1 MTIKVIYWDFSG
13 VLFIPIPGMGYE
25 EGSKEM
31 GISHE
36 KLHSFF
42 EGDMNRRVDLG
53 EITHE
58 EFYGHILKESNL
70 SDSLL
75 PVFMQNLLKAFELNS
90 PLVNFIQSLP
100 ASIQHAV
107 LSNYSDRLRFILEG
121 HLQIAEMFS
130 DLIISSE
137 VQMLKPDEE
146 IYQTALARLNVA
158 PSESI
163 FVDDRIENVE
173 GAQKVGMHGILFT
186 DTQQVINDVKQLL
199 GLNTQS

>member
-1 MTIKVIYWDFSG
+1 MTIKTIYWDFSG

-25 EGSKEM
+25 ERSKDM

-58 EFYGHILKESNL
+58 EFYSHILKESNL

-75 PVFMQNLLKAFELNS
+75 PVFMQNLLKAFELNTV
-90 PLVNFIQSLP
+90 LINFIHSLP
-100 ASIQHAV
+100 STIQHAV
-107 LSNYSDRLRFILEG
+107 LSNYSDRLRFILEE
-121 HLQIAEMFS
+121 HLHIADMFA

-146 IYQTALARLNVA
+146 IYQTALARFHIA

-173 GAQKVGMHGILFT
+173 GAQKVGMHGVLFS
-186 DTQQVINDVKQLL
+186 DTQQVINDVNQLL
-199 GLNTQS
+199 AVNP

>member
-1 MTIKVIYWDFSG
+1 MTIKTIYWDFSG
-13 VLFIPIPGMGYE
+13 VLFIPVPGMGYE
-25 EGSKEM
+25 ERSKEM

-42 EGDMNRRVDLG
+42 EGEMNRRVDLG

-75 PVFMQNLLKAFELNS
+75 PVFMQNLLKAFKLNTA
-90 PLVNFIQSLP
+90 LINFIQSLP
-100 ASIQHAV
+100 ATIQHAV
-107 LSNYSDRLRFILEG
+107 LSNYSDRLRFILEE
-121 HLQIAEMFS
+121 HLHIADVFS

-146 IYQTALARLNVA
+146 IYQTALARFHIA

-173 GAQKVGMHGILFT
+173 GAQKVGMHAVLFS
-186 DTQQVINDVKQLL
+186 DTQQVINDVNQLL
-199 GLNTQS
+199 AVNA

>member
-1 MTIKVIYWDFSG
+1 MTIKTIYWDFSG
-13 VLFIPIPGMGYE
+13 VLFIPVPGMGYE
-25 EGSKEM
+25 ERSKEM

-42 EGDMNRRVDLG
+42 EGEMNRRVDLG

-75 PVFMQNLLKAFELNS
+75 PVFMQNLLKAFELNTA
-90 PLVNFIQSLP
+90 LINFIQSLP
-100 ASIQHAV
+100 ATIQHAV
-107 LSNYSDRLRFILEG
+107 LSNYSDRLRFILEE
-121 HLQIAEMFS
+121 HLHIADIFA

-146 IYQTALARLNVA
+146 IYQTALARFHIA

-173 GAQKVGMHGILFT
+173 GAQKVGMHAVLFS

-199 GLNTQS
+199 TVNP

>member
-1 MTIKVIYWDFSG
+1 MTIKTIYWDFSG
-13 VLFIPIPGMGYE
+13 VLFIPVPGMGYE
-25 EGSKEM
+25 ERSKEM

-58 EFYGHILKESNL
+58 EFYSHILKESSL

-75 PVFMQNLLKAFELNS
+75 PVFMQNLLKAFELNTA
-90 PLVNFIQSLP
+90 LINFIHSLP
-100 ASIQHAV
+100 ATIQHAV
-107 LSNYSDRLRFILEG
+107 LSNYSDRLRFILEE
-121 HLQIAEMFS
+121 HLHIADIFA

-146 IYQTALARLNVA
+146 IYQTALARFCIA

-173 GAQKVGMHGILFT
+173 GAKRVGMHGILFN
-186 DTQQVINDVKQLL
+186 DTQQVINDVNQLL
-199 GLNTQS
+199 TVNP